1 MQQLNLDWILS
12 KLKTLL
18 RLVPDN
24 GAVGQILRR
33 TRDGAEWSDETGGG
47 GAVSSVNGQTGAV
60 VLDAADV
67 GALPDSYEAPVT
79 SVNGETG
86 EVTLDLGVTGILGYR
101 EGVGTVTLKGLITMT
116 GYSGVRIDS
125 PSGNNIRFACTKGS
139 IGLGNVDNV
148 RQYSASN
155 PPPYPVTSVN
165 GQTGA
170 VVIPTGG
177 AVDSVNGQTGTVVL
191 GKSNIGLGNV
201 DNVQQYSADN
211 PPPYPVTSVN
221 GQTGAVVV
229 QGGGMTM
236 TLLWTNPSPTVAFA
250 AQTVSLDLSSYEA
263 VMVKFFTVTD
273 TPRYFTHIMFI
284 DGNSWAVSAIGG
296 SASNRYNRLVTV
308 STTGLVFT
316 NGYMNGTSGTKNA
329 VPTEIYGI
337 KGMLTP

>member
-1 MQQLNLDWILS
+1 MIFGNKPPYTTMQQLNLDWILA

-101 EGVGTVTLKGLITMT
+101 DGVGEVTLKGLISMV

-125 PSGNNIRFACTKGS
+125 PSGNTIRFVCTKDT

-148 RQYSASN
+148 RQYSASNPPPYPVRSVNGQTGAVVLDAADVGLANVDNVQQYSATN

-177 AVDSVNGQTGTVVL
+177 TEIAYEDVNLGSVTIASRSVEQVTGSVAKSGYTPIGVLYTNFPDTTVFIL
-191 GKSNIGLGNV
+191 GRCAITGNNIDMYV
-201 DNVQQYSADN
+201 Y
-211 PPPYPVTSVN
+211 
-221 GQTGAVVV
+221 
-229 QGGGMTM
+229 
-236 TLLWTNPSPTVAFA
+236 
-250 AQTVSLDLSSYEA
+250 
-263 VMVKFFTVTD
+263 
-273 TPRYFTHIMFI
+273 
-284 DGNSWAVSAIGG
+284 NSHA
-296 SASNRYNRLVTV
+296 SASR
-308 STTGLVFT
+308 
-316 NGYMNGTSGTKNA
+316 TSPPA
-329 VPTEIYGI
+329 
-337 KGMLTP
+337 